1 MVQAY
6 PLVILIVPSVLHDCW
21 GNQLTAQA
29 KLETFIPSATG
40 SGGDYH
46 RQAQQHW
53 IVQGNISCPMH
64 KYDEYRSSRTSWGIG
79 VLGSIF
85 VKVTATDGTVGYA
98 TGFGGPPA
106 CWLIEEHY
114 KRFVVG
120 QDPRDTNKMWDMMF
134 RASMFYGRK
143 GLPLAA
149 ISVVDL
155 AVWDLI
161 GKIRNEPIYKMI
173 GGRTKK
179 DIPLYLTGPKPRVA
193 KKLGFWGSKV
203 PLPHGPSDGQ
213 EGVRKNV
220 AFLKDCRDQVGP
232 DYPLMVDCYMS
243 LDVPYTIEV
252 VRAVEAAG
260 VKIEWWEEC
269 LHPDDFDGHA
279 ELHRALPHI
288 KFTTGEHEYSKYGF
302 RKLIEGRNLAII
314 QPDVMWLGGL
324 TELIK
329 VANMAA
335 AYDIPVVPHGSGPY
349 SFQAIMSF
357 PNSDFCEYIANS
369 PDGESVHASFGD
381 LFLDEPLPTN
391 GRIQVTDRP
400 GWGLELNPNA
410 KLVPYTEFFN
420 SASGLGSAGEDRTE
434 NEKKKFAGKVAEN

>member
-1 MVQAY
+1 M
-6 PLVILIVPSVLHDCW
+6 PKEWPTI
-21 GNQLTAQA
+21 A
-29 KLETFIPSATG
+29 KLETFIPSAHG

-46 RQAQQHW
+46 RQGGEHW
-53 IVQGNISCPMH
+53 IVQGDISCPMH
-64 KYDEYRSSRTSWGIG
+64 KYEEYKVSRTSWGIG

-85 VKVTATDGTVGYA
+85 VKLTASDGTVGYA

-114 KRFVVG
+114 KRFIVG
-120 QDPRDTNKMWDMMF
+120 QDPRDTNKMWDQMF

-155 AVWDLI
+155 AIWDLL
-161 GKIRNEPIYKMI
+161 GKIRGEPIYKMI

-179 DIPLYLTGPKPRVA
+179 EIPLYLTGPRPEIA
-193 KKLGFWGSKV
+193 KELGFFGGKV
-203 PLPHGPSDGQ
+203 PLPHGPPDGHIGMKQ
-213 EGVRKNV
+213 NV
-220 AFLKDCRDQVGP
+220 EFLKKHREAVGP
-232 DYPLMVDCYMS
+232 DFPIMVDCYMS
-243 LDVPYTIEV
+243 LDVTYTLELV
-252 VRAVEAAG
+252 KLVEEAG
-260 VKIEWWEEC
+260 VKIHWWEEV
-269 LHPDDFDGHA
+269 LHPDDFDGHRRLKDA
-279 ELHRALPHI
+279 FPHI

-302 RKLIEGRNLAII
+302 RKLIEGRSIDII

-329 VANMAA
+329 VASMAA

-369 PDGESVHASFGD
+369 PDGKSVHPSFGN
-381 LFLDEPLPTN
+381 LFLNEPLPVN
-391 GRIQVTDRP
+391 GKIDLNDAP
-400 GWGLELNPNA
+400 GFGLELNPEA
-410 KLVPYTEFFN
+410 ELVPYSAFFN
-420 SASGLGSAGEDRTE
+420 ATGGLGHSGEAKHKA
-434 NEKKKFAGKVAEN
+434 NGN

>member
-1 MVQAY
+1 M
-6 PLVILIVPSVLHDCW
+6 PKMWPTI
-21 GNQLTAQA
+21 T

-46 RQAQQHW
+46 RQASEHW

-85 VKVTATDGTVGYA
+85 VKLTASDGTVGYA

-114 KRFVVG
+114 KRFIIG

-155 AVWDLI
+155 ALWDLI
-161 GKIRNEPIYKMI
+161 GKVRGEPIYKMI

-179 DIPLYLTGPKPRVA
+179 DIPLYLTGPKPAVA
-193 KKLGFWGSKV
+193 KKLGFWGAKV
-203 PLPHGPSDGQ
+203 PLPHGPPDGP
-213 EGVRKNV
+213 EGIRKNV
-220 AFLKDCRDQVGP
+220 AYLKAAKESVGA
-232 DYPLMVDCYMS
+232 DYPVMVDCYMS
-243 LDVPYTIEV
+243 LDVPYTIELI
-252 VRAVEAAG
+252 RACEAAG
-260 VKIEWWEEC
+260 AHMHWWEEC

-279 ELHRALPHI
+279 ELHKALPHI

-381 LFLDEPLPTN
+381 LFTNELLPVN
-391 GRIQVTDRP
+391 GRIDLSDEP
-400 GWGLELNPNA
+400 GWGLELNPEA
-410 KLVPYTEFFN
+410 KLVPYSTFF
-420 SASGLGSAGEDRTE
+420 APAAGLGSAGEDRTE
-434 NEKKKFAGKVAEN
+434 EEKDKFKGKVANGQ